1 MKCTGRNL
9 LLGCLLLASPA
20 LASAGDNS
28 LLVPTE
34 SRCALNIPDE
44 DLPGAL
50 TACQE
55 AAQFGDAQAQ
65 YELGEFY
72 YNGQRTPADL
82 PRALHWFEL
91 SSLQGNAQAQLRLGN
106 MFFHGEGVPANKVQ
120 AYIVLKM
127 AAVNGSDEAMDN
139 ADQVAEQM
147 PREELQVASQVLGQ
161 IFRSYL
167 LELQNIDNGTPSL
180 TPAPNQ
186 SQGQS
191 ISPQAPA
198 FAPN

>member
-9 LLGCLLLASPA
+9 ILGCLLLASPL

-34 SRCALNIPDE
+34 GRCALNIPAE
-44 DLPGAL
+44 DLPNAL
-50 TACQE
+50 SACEQ
-55 AAQFGDAQAQ
+55 AAQGGDAQAQ
-65 YELGEFY
+65 YELGELY
-72 YNGQRTPADL
+72 YSGQRIPADL
-82 PRALHWFEL
+82 TKARHWFEL

-106 MFFHGEGVPANKVQ
+106 MFLHGEGVPANKVQ

-167 LELQNIDNGTPSL
+167 LELQNIDNGTPS
-180 TPAPNQ
+180 PNPGQ
-186 SQGQS
+186 SQN

-198 FAPN
+198 FAP